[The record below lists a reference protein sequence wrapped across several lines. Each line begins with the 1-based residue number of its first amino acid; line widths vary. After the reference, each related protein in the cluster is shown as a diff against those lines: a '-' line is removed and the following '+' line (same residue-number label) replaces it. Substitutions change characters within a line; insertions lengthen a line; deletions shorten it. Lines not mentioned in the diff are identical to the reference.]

1 MNNWILRTGFLAVAG
16 AFSCAASAAVYYV
29 SDCQS
34 GAAAGCVAGN
44 GANAGTSASSPKQT
58 FSQVPALKAGDQVLF
73 AKGGAWTNAGINNA
87 GSSSTTASPIIFDS
101 YTPSWGSTAKP
112 ILTETRA
119 DTNGFYIQ
127 TGQGM
132 IIRNLELRGGGN
144 ASGVFIYSGG
154 NNTTLDSLTITGFNG
169 AFYCAKGPSNPAFIT
184 VKNSSLRNSKAMG
197 ILSGCDDMLF
207 ENNALDNNGTT
218 AIFDHNIYLDNK
230 GVRNVI
236 RGNTLTRST
245 FVNGQCQGVSL
256 VVHGIYDGVTIE
268 NNTVIET
275 AAANTCYGIQVA
287 PGYGNE
293 QEGYK
298 NVVIRGNRVINVGGL
313 GIATSSCQTCTIENN
328 VVVQQRTE
336 EFLGIAASDSG
347 RGDALDWNN
356 SNITI
361 RNNSI
366 YLTNSSSSDSMGIN
380 VYSDGTNHTVASNL
394 VYLNSGTGSVCFGT
408 GGRTISGFAAFTN
421 NLCYRASG
429 SGSYSTLYSVL
440 SLAQAAGF
448 DVGGKNVNPNLV
460 AAPSAANNW
469 SMALS
474 ATSPAINAGSA
485 TLSSKTDI
493 LGSVRSTP
501 DIGAFEYGGAV
512 DKTPPSPPSSIAVQ

>member
-58 FSQVPALKAGDQVLF
+58 FSQVPALRAGDQVLF

-87 GSSSTTASPIIFDS
+87 GASSTTASPIIFDS
-101 YTPSWGSTAKP
+101 YTPSWGGTAKP
-112 ILTETRA
+112 ILSETRA
-119 DTNGFYIQ
+119 DTNGFFIQ
-127 TGQGM
+127 SGQGM

-144 ASGVFIYSGG
+144 ASGVFVYSGG

-169 AFYCAKGPSNPAFIT
+169 AFYCAKGPSSPAFIT

-207 ENNALDNNGTT
+207 ENNALDNNGQT

-230 GVRNVI
+230 GLRNVI

-245 FVNGQCQGVSL
+245 FINGQCQGVSL
-256 VVHGIYDGVTIE
+256 VVHGIYDGLTIE
-268 NNTVIET
+268 NNTIIET

-287 PGYGNE
+287 PGYGN
-293 QEGYK
+293 QEEGFK
-298 NVVIRGNRVINVGGL
+298 NVTIRGNRVINVGGL
-313 GIATSSCQTCTIENN
+313 GIAASSCQTCTIENN
-328 VVVQQRTE
+328 VVVQQRTQQ
-336 EFLGIAASDSG
+336 FLGIGVSDDS
-347 RGDALDWNN
+347 RDTYDWTN
-356 SNITI
+356 SNIVV

-366 YLTNSSSSDSMGIN
+366 YLTNSSGSDSLGVQ
-380 VYSDGTNHTVASNL
+380 VYSNGTNHTVVSNL
-394 VYLNSGTGSVCFGT
+394 VYLNSGTGSICFGT
-408 GGRTISGFAAFTN
+408 GGRTVSGFTAFN
-421 NLCYRASG
+421 SNLCYRASG
-429 SGSYSTLYSVL
+429 SGLYSTMYSVL
-440 SLAQAAGF
+440 SLAQAAGL
-448 DVGGKNVNPNLV
+448 DLGGTSANPNLL
-460 AAPSAANNW
+460 ATPSASNNW

-474 ATSPAINAGSA
+474 STSPAINAGNA
-485 TLSSKTDI
+485 TLSAKTDI
-493 LGSVRSTP
+493 LGSARSTP
-501 DIGAFEYGGAV
+501 DMGAFEFGGAV
-512 DKTPPSPPSSIAVQ
+512 DKTPPSPPSSVAIQ